1 MGAPAAEFDGYS
13 RSVEFHFSAKN
24 LGLNGQAD
32 HLLRMIL
39 SGNKN
44 RAFWICAAMTILNA
58 MVSAGF
64 AVATVVQDPG
74 NSPALYALSRSLSL
88 FAVGIGAAVF
98 KSKPSV
104 AALAIAMVLVQ
115 LADTGI
121 GIVVHDASKTFG
133 PLFLALATLAA
144 LVQ

>member
-1 MGAPAAEFDGYS
+1 
-13 RSVEFHFSAKN
+13 
-24 LGLNGQAD
+24 
-32 HLLRMIL
+32 MIL
-39 SGNKN
+39 SRNKN

-98 KSKPSV
+98 KSKPAV
-104 AALAIAMVLVQ
+104 VALAVAMVLVQ

-144 LVQ
+144 LVQMLRDSRNNSLGKPERLRDGI